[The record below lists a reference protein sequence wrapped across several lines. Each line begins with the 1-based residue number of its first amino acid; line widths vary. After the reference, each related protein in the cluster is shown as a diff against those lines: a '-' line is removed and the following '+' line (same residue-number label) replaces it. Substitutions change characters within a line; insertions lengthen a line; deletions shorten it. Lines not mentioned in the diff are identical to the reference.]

1 MSLYWA
7 QPIYCKNKAEINWLA
22 TKRMYYYL
30 EVWGWTMLNCSDWA
44 QVQCLEFAAQPFQLD
59 LNFLPISCL
68 WHWWRSV
75 DNSDTSYESS
85 EKWPACGP
93 RTQTLSEWLVELSH
107 ECNLLIASASWLCNL
122 DTAFRVWN
130 LKHCQRPF
138 SLISLRGTE
147 SRKRFDQFWPAVYP
161 AHDESPFVLL
171 QRLWRGTSQSI
182 FPHYSNFFIIRRLSK
197 YKTHCSDC
205 TMNILMN

>member
-44 QVQCLEFAAQPFQLD
+44 QVRSNVLNLLLSLFNLISIFYLFLACGIDDVLSIIVTRRMRAA
-59 LNFLPISCL
+59 
-68 WHWWRSV
+68 
-75 DNSDTSYESS
+75 
-85 EKWPACGP
+85 KWPACGP

-182 FPHYSNFFIIRRLSK
+182 FPLYSNFL
-197 YKTHCSDC
+197 
-205 TMNILMN
+205 